1 MPTPAYVSA
10 SNMTKGVTAAET
22 AINIESYRQRFEDP
36 KEYVQSIAG
45 SRTGFA
51 RNFDPSS
58 SCTISGETNT
68 ALLTGVLGV
77 AFGTAETVANAIS
90 GYGVT
95 AGGFYMDDIEISQDR
110 GSFISSSVNL
120 TRLPDIT

>member
-1 MPTPAYVSA
+1 MATPAYVSVA
-10 SNMTKGVTAAET
+10 NMTKGVAVAET
-22 AINIESYRQRFEDP
+22 AINIESYRQRWEDP

-51 RNFDPSS
+51 RNFDPSTS
-58 SCTISGETNT
+58 ATISGETNT
-68 ALLTGVLGV
+68 SDLAGVLGV

-110 GSFISSSVNL
+110 GSFISATVNL
-120 TRLPDIT
+120 TKVPDIT